1 MTTDCN
7 APDWSCHISAMTH
20 TGDFIARQYRATLSR
35 NFIAHVSWHLRCP
48 RAWKIHPLP
57 AMRLFVE
64 ILIWPL
70 VSVPVPQCADARLK
84 LKGLEVY
91 SCVYCCHVYC
101 FDDCSI
107 MHWSS
112 CWVVLYI
119 GRSRADH
126 SLSREDNYTSSDLSY
141 VSVLVCLSFA
151 FFRSLYIL
159 ILSLALCDMLAS
171 IDLHR
176 SIYNA
181 NGSRGDKVFTAVC
194 LCVCFSHFFGH
205 NISKT
210 DAAISPN
217 LTQKCSMIRPG
228 NSFIL
233 RSKGQMLRSRVI
245 KTFVYII

>member
-176 SIYNA
+176 SIYTTP
-181 NGSRGDKVFTAVC
+181 TAVAVIRF
-194 LCVCFSHFFGH
+194 LPPFVCVSVFPTFSAT
-205 NISKT
+205 IS
-210 DAAISPN
+210 
-217 LTQKCSMIRPG
+217 QKPMQ
-228 NSFIL
+228 L
-233 RSKGQMLRSRVI
+233 YHQ
-245 KTFVYII
+245 T